1 MVARFPAQIS
11 KLPARLPAAGRRS
24 TSDLTF
30 QPADALSAF
39 DSALL
44 PRAEAR
50 GAHSVALSPLDSAL
64 TDCRLSY
71 KQNAAVSPLESALT
85 NASHLLD
92 STCFETACFDTLAQ
106 TSPAS
111 PLESAL
117 TKTPGGGGTPT
128 LSRLQRPASS
138 IRPLEPYAP
147 RGASIPCGLSRLR
160 ILPVTTGDSQ
170 RQIFRPSNV
179 PALAAFA
186 FNRLQP
192 LSTKHPGYGVRFS
205 LPPLAT
211 RHKAR

>member
-64 TDCRLSY
+64 TDCCLSY

-117 TKTPGGGGTPT
+117 TKTPGVGVALP
-128 LSRLQRPASS
+128 SR
-138 IRPLEPYAP
+138 RPL
-147 RGASIPCGLSRLR
+147 RLR
-160 ILPVTTGDSQ
+160 GNRICSPFVF
-170 RQIFRPSNV
+170 IFLYFDNQV
-179 PALAAFA
+179 LAATKEHGA
-186 FNRLQP
+186 K
-192 LSTKHPGYGVRFS
+192 LSKDCR
-205 LPPLAT
+205 
-211 RHKAR
+211 

>member
-11 KLPARLPAAGRRS
+11 KLPPRLPTAGPRS

-44 PRAEAR
+44 PLAEAR
-50 GAHSVALSPLDSAL
+50 GAHSVALSPLD
-64 TDCRLSY
+64 
-71 KQNAAVSPLESALT
+71 SALT

-117 TKTPGGGGTPT
+117 TKTPGGGGIPT
-128 LSRLQRPASS
+128 RPRLQRPASS
-138 IRPLEPYAP
+138 IEPPEPYAP
-147 RGASIPCGLSRLR
+147 RGASIACGLSRLR

>member
-1 MVARFPAQIS
+1 MVARFPVQIS
-11 KLPARLPAAGRRS
+11 KLPPRLPTAGRRS

-50 GAHSVALSPLDSAL
+50 GAHSVALSPL
-64 TDCRLSY
+64 
-71 KQNAAVSPLESALT
+71 ESALT

-92 STCFETACFDTLAQ
+92 STCFEAACFYTLAQ

-111 PLESAL
+111 PVESAL
-117 TKTPGGGGTPT
+117 TKIPGVGSPT

-138 IRPLEPYAP
+138 IRPPEPYAP
-147 RGASIPCGLSRLR
+147 RGASIPFGLTRSR

-192 LSTKHPGYGVRFS
+192 LFTKTPGVWGTLLSPSARHSPQGQVRT
-205 LPPLAT
+205 ADE
-211 RHKAR
+211 R

>member
-11 KLPARLPAAGRRS
+11 KLPPRLPAAGPRS

-44 PRAEAR
+44 PLAEAR

-64 TDCRLSY
+64 TDCCLSY

-117 TKTPGGGGTPT
+117 TKTPGGGGIPT
-128 LSRLQRPASS
+128 RPRLQRPASS
-138 IRPLEPYAP
+138 IEPPDCAYFPSP
-147 RGASIPCGLSRLR
+147 RGIPN
-160 ILPVTTGDSQ
+160 D
-170 RQIFRPSNV
+170 
-179 PALAAFA
+179 
-186 FNRLQP
+186 
-192 LSTKHPGYGVRFS
+192 RFS
-205 LPPLAT
+205 DLQTCRHSLPLLSIVCSLFPQNTRGMGYASLSLRSPLAT
-211 RHKAR
+211 RPGEDCQ

>member
-1 MVARFPAQIS
+1 MS
-11 KLPARLPAAGRRS
+11 
-24 TSDLTF
+24 
-30 QPADALSAF
+30 ALSPVLAT
-39 DSALL
+39 SS
-44 PRAEAR
+44 
-50 GAHSVALSPLDSAL
+50 GAPWADPLTPLDSAL
-64 TDCRLSY
+64 TDCCLSY
-71 KQNAAVSPLESALT
+71 KQNAAVSPLESTLT

-117 TKTPGGGGTPT
+117 TKTPGGGGIPT
-128 LSRLQRPASS
+128 RPRLQRPASS
-138 IRPLEPYAP
+138 IEPPEPYAP
-147 RGASIPCGLSRLR
+147 RGASIACGLSRLR